1 MICVTMSEDF
11 GITEEDLVIEE
22 AQGYPR
28 AYAKIC
34 RDFDVF
40 PYRNG
45 PPFTFMPYILQQNE
59 VIEYI
64 KLGFLE
70 LLEARRLKF
79 FSEM

>member
-1 MICVTMSEDF
+1 MLSDY

-34 RDFDVF
+34 RDFDAF
-40 PYRNG
+40 AYRNG

-59 VIEYI
+59 VI
-64 KLGFLE
+64 LFLPNHV
-70 LLEARRLKF
+70 LFGGNWA
-79 FSEM
+79 